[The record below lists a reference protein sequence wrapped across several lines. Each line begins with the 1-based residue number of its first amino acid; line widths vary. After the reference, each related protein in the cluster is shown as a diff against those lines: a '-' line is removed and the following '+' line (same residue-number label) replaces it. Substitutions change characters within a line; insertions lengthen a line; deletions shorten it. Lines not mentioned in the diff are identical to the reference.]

1 MSVSLAGEI
10 PQGLWGDG
18 PTRSHT
24 WCSCTLPCAWPA
36 ASKRPN
42 RKYRAQGCAPVHS
55 GDGPE
60 AWCHRRWVLIL
71 YRHFIFDVWVLRDLV
86 LVWVL
91 FFISV
96 SRKLACY
103 LCWGHIPESN
113 FIFNLYSGRVESHWV
128 QGLFY
133 KRALQ
138 PYHLFKL
145 SYLGSW
151 WITVTNKPNIQVSLI
166 FVATAAANG

>member
-1 MSVSLAGEI
+1 MYPHVNLSVSLAGEI
-10 PQGLWGDG
+10 PQGLWADG

-42 RKYRAQGCAPVHS
+42 RKYRAQGCAPVHR

-71 YRHFIFDVWVLRDLV
+71 YRHFIFDVLRFGPGLGF
-86 LVWVL
+86 L
-91 FFISV
+91 FFV

-103 LCWGHIPESN
+103 LWWGHNPESN
-113 FIFNLYSGRVESHWV
+113 FIFHLYSCRVESHWV

-133 KRALQ
+133 KGALQ
-138 PYHLFKL
+138 PYHIFKL
-145 SYLGSW
+145 SYLGSNCSC
-151 WITVTNKPNIQVSLI
+151 WITVTNKI
-166 FVATAAANG
+166 FTFPWYL